1 MAKTNPEAPMIKQGK
16 WKYTWHMMKTNK
28 ACYAMLLPFMS
39 LFIIF
44 TVVPCRNV
52 AANGL
57 YKL

>member
-16 WKYTWHMMKTNK
+16 WKYTMAHDENQQG
-28 ACYAMLLPFMS
+28 LLCNAPAFHVFVHYLHGS
-39 LFIIF
+39 A
-44 TVVPCRNV
+44 CRNV

>member
-28 ACYAMLLPFMS
+28 ACYAMPAFHVFVHYLHGS
-39 LFIIF
+39 A
-44 TVVPCRNV
+44 CRNV